1 MNKVNPNE
9 APEGYIAVK
18 EVDEI
23 NVCNG
28 CSFDADFGTKCTKP
42 ITYYCTANFRKDKS
56 RVIFIKKTEVIN
68 TNKINFKNQL
78 LVSIAKECGFDEVI
92 SKGLYTTY
100 TEGSLSS
107 YELLLKEVDKFA
119 SKVFEAG
126 VKFGKEQANKELN

>member
-1 MNKVNPNE
+1 MNRINPNE

-23 NVCNG
+23 NVCSG
-28 CSFDADFGTKCTKP
+28 CSFEADFSTKCTRFS
-42 ITYYCTANFRKDKS
+42 TLCTANFRKDKS

-68 TNKINFKNQL
+68 TNEIDFKNQL
-78 LVSIAKECGFDEVI
+78 LSIAKECGFDEVI